1 MDYAHYAIN
10 VMGGELPDAELAAY
24 LERGKEKYGK
34 QLIGLDV
41 HLDGE
46 YVELT
51 YESSRDNALLLRDVV
66 NGTYYAF
73 RIFHSGMATPVPVA
87 NGGTGASSAKAALN
101 SLGIFYAA
109 TLPSTGTDGQIC
121 LVPV

>member
-1 MDYAHYAIN
+1 MDHAHYAIN
-10 VMGGELPDAELAAY
+10 VTGGELPDAELAAY

-51 YESSRDNALLLRDVV
+51 YHLRRVPFDRIRRITGYLV
-66 NGTYYAF
+66 GTTD
-73 RIFHSGMATPVPVA
+73 RW
-87 NGGTGASSAKAALN
+87 NQAKLAELN
-101 SLGIFYAA
+101 DRVIHEN
-109 TLPSTGTDGQIC
+109 
-121 LVPV
+121 